1 MAMDS
6 TDAFTLGALKNAPGG
21 NGVRLLHLAGQL
33 SGLDGTGTYTVSP
46 EGAVVGSGGGADGD
60 LVMTDGA
67 GCIVTVTAYDV
78 DATGV
83 APEGAVATVK
93 FTFGSTVGTG
103 TTDGTLQLLGGFFSG
118 GFDIGG
124 GTTVDNLTFGCLAAI
139 SGNSITFH
147 IAAPYEQEG
156 GTQIA
161 IDANTTLIF
170 SIGAYA
176 AGDTI

>member
-1 MAMDS
+1 MDS

-83 APEGAVATVK
+83 APEGAVATVNSRLEALWAQELPMGH
-93 FTFGSTVGTG
+93 FNSLVASF
-103 TTDGTLQLLGGFFSG
+103 
-118 GFDIGG
+118 
-124 GTTVDNLTFGCLAAI
+124 LAA
-139 SGNSITFH
+139 STLAEEPRLIT
-147 IAAPYEQEG
+147 
-156 GTQIA
+156 
-161 IDANTTLIF
+161 
-170 SIGAYA
+170 
-176 AGDTI
+176 